1 MVNNKLLS
9 NIDIQ
14 ILIIPKITLVKY
26 FSPASEDVIQVSLE
40 AKWNK
45 GYNEFVVIQLFYIDS
60 KMTINNLILYKW
72 TW

>member
-40 AKWNK
+40 AK
-45 GYNEFVVIQLFYIDS
+45 
-60 KMTINNLILYKW
+60 
-72 TW
+72 

>member
-1 MVNNKLLS
+1 
-9 NIDIQ
+9 
-14 ILIIPKITLVKY
+14 VKY